1 MKHVVR
7 VQSAGWVIVGVLVAL
22 AMLGACNFGPSEERL
37 GCLNGCAAEKDQ
49 CMLNAM
55 TAQGIQAC
63 DVRARQCTEPC
74 PQ

>member
-1 MKHVVR
+1 MKEVVPVR
-7 VQSAGWVIVGVLVAL
+7 SARWMALIAL
-22 AMLGACNFGPSEERL
+22 ALLAACNVGPSEERL
-37 GCLNGCAAEKDQ
+37 GCLNGCAREKDQ

-55 TAQGIQAC
+55 TPQGIEAC